1 MYRRKKRI
9 ADPYYK
15 GINEEQIPLYQK
27 YLDEVFPLIDIDN
40 YTLWSKSKEHN
51 RDRLKQDRQ
60 LMEKVFC
67 EEAASH
73 GLSPVYLQIMV
84 NQYVFADPWSRE
96 RYRSIWAETVVYN
109 QEKID
114 FFPGALNVRRLLE
127 AVS

>member
-1 MYRRKKRI
+1 MSRRKKRI

-73 GLSPVYLQIMV
+73 RLSPVYLQIMV

-96 RYRSIWAETVVYN
+96 RYRSIWTETVVYKPEN
-109 QEKID
+109 LD